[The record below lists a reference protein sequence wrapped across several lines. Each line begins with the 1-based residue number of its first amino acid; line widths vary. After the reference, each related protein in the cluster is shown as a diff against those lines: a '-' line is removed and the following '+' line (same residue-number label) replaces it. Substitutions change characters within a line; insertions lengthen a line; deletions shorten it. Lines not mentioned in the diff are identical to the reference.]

1 MATENTPENSPLDVS
16 FRKFKAH
23 VANYP
28 NKQLSQLLRGYL
40 IPILEE
46 MRFEYSDAF
55 AYLEDQIDSDADPE
69 VLEES
74 KETVLMLAALLDAV
88 LAKVGWIQENEI
100 HESFPED
107 LREGFE
113 QVKERVVNLLQSIEA
128 AQDAEDDDE
137 DTDEDTDEGDGNEAT
152 GEEAT
157 SDETPKE
164 DAAA

>member
-1 MATENTPENSPLDVS
+1 MATENTPESNPLDVS
-16 FRKFKAH
+16 LRKFKTH

-55 AYLEDQIDSDADPE
+55 AYLEDQLDSDADPE

-107 LREGFE
+107 LRENFE
-113 QVKERVVNLLQSIEA
+113 QVKERVVNLLQNIEA
-128 AQDAEDDDE
+128 AQNEDDE
-137 DTDEDTDEGDGNEAT
+137 DDEDEDEDEDTSEDA
-152 GEEAT
+152 A